1 MKKAVSLLLA
11 AVFLLV
17 PLTVSAEDASD
28 PLAFAGP
35 AKGAVLMD
43 AATGRVLYE
52 KDCHEPLPMASTTK
66 IMTALITLEQP
77 NLDDYFVVDSDAI
90 RVEGSSMGLREGD
103 QVSLRALA
111 WGMLLASGNDA
122 AGAAAVRIAG
132 SQEAFIE
139 LMNERAEKIGMKDTH
154 FCSVS
159 GLDIGDHHSTAY
171 DMALLAREA
180 LENEVF
186 AEMVSSKT
194 GTISYGNPP
203 YPRRLTN
210 HNKLLWNC
218 EDCIGLKTGFTKKA
232 GRCLVSAAS
241 REGLTVIVVTLGCPD
256 DFNVHHEIVDKCF
269 EKLSFVDCSQTV
281 QNLSVPVA
289 GGTAD
294 RVAVKPL
301 WQLGAF
307 LTEEEKTHY
316 QVGFTVQPFLYA
328 PVEEGQVVGEA
339 VLTLKGEELVRSPL
353 VSDER
358 IPTRFVDRRSILE
371 QVEYFFAR
379 PEDRWFPLGQ
389 PHGEIPY
396 ENP

>member
-11 AVFLLV
+11 AVFFFV
-17 PLTVSAEDASD
+17 PSAAFAEDSAD
-28 PLAFAGP
+28 PLAFADP

-77 NLDDYFVVDSDAI
+77 DLDEYFVVDSDAI
-90 RVEGSSMGLREGD
+90 RVEGSSMGLQEGD

-122 AGAAAVRIAG
+122 AGAAAKRIAG
-132 SQEAFIE
+132 SQEKFLE
-139 LMNERAEKIGMKDTH
+139 MMNQRAEEIGMKDTH

-159 GLDIGDHHSTAY
+159 GLDVGDHHSTAY

-180 LENEVF
+180 LLNEEF
-186 AEMVSSKT
+186 AKIVSSKT
-194 GTISYGNPP
+194 GTVSFGNPP
-203 YPRRLTN
+203 YQRRLTN

-218 EDCIGLKTGFTKKA
+218 EDCIGFKTGFTKKA

-241 REGLTVIVVTLGCPD
+241 RDGLTVIVVTLGCPD

-269 EKLSFVDCSQTV
+269 AKLSFVDCSKTV
-281 QNLSVPVA
+281 ANLSVPVA
-289 GGTAD
+289 GGTLD
-294 RVAVKPL
+294 RVPVKPL
-301 WQLGAF
+301 WQLGAY

-316 QVGFTVQPFLYA
+316 QLGLTVKPFLYA

-339 VLTLKGEELVRSPL
+339 VLTLGDEVLGRSPL
-353 VSDER
+353 VSDQR
-358 IPTRFVDRRSILE
+358 VPSRFVDNRSILE
-371 QVEYFFAR
+371 QVEYFFAH
-379 PEDRWFPLGQ
+379 PEDHWFPLNG
-389 PHGEIPY
+389 PTREIPY